1 MAMTIVVSEDSLLT
15 IAFYSPQMKIGVLLS
30 SYEGVGSDFQ
40 DYGYQDPSLY
50 VKQHDFVLRYI
61 TKDTA
66 VQQIDEV
73 CEENFDLLI
82 NFLWGQRIDGVA
94 GIDAVEYLESK
105 GVPFI
110 GNSSKLLSI
119 SKADFK
125 KAAAGIVLVP
135 GESKF
140 PLIVKPATRSG
151 SRHMTEKSVCH
162 NPNELKEQIALLKSK
177 TPDGIIVEEFIEGE
191 EISVM
196 VVEVDDE
203 VIAMNPIMYEF
214 PAETTPTQKFLH
226 FNNKFDSVDQGTIK
240 FHLYQGDI
248 LDRLKETACK
258 AYQALNVSGCGYA
271 RIDIRASGEDLYV
284 LEVNPTPAFF
294 HKLGTD
300 FGDDYVIS
308 HCFPGGHKGFMETLI
323 KTKLRSSQMLEV
335 KKTYDLMSDKYND
348 TMHTRNYPNV
358 VSDIAARY
366 SFQGS
371 VLDLGCG
378 TGEVGTLIQAVHNA
392 TLTGIDIS
400 PKMVAHA
407 KHYEKVYLGEM
418 QNIMPFVGNFDH
430 VVSFGALLFLK
441 KEMFLNVMD
450 RYFAQSR
457 HSITVGIE
465 DISDEFNKHLAE
477 MGKEQ
482 LHTYNNT
489 PIIDFYTI
497 PEGWRLVHKQRDF
510 FWTSPS
516 TGDEVYGT
524 AYRFE
529 TFEK

>member
-1 MAMTIVVSEDSLLT
+1 
-15 IAFYSPQMKIGVLLS
+15 MKIGVLIS
-30 SYEGVGSDFQ
+30 SYENAGSDFE

-50 VKQHDFVLRYI
+50 VKQHEFVLRYI
-61 TKDTA
+61 DKGNA
-66 VQQIDEV
+66 VPQIDKI

-82 NFLWGQRIDGVA
+82 NFMWGQRIDAVA
-94 GIDAVEYLESK
+94 GIDAVQYLESK

-110 GNSSKLLSI
+110 GNNSKFLSL

-140 PLIVKPATRSG
+140 PLIVKPATGCG
-151 SRHMTEKSVCH
+151 SLHMTEKSVCH
-162 NPNELKEQIALLKSK
+162 NADELKEQITLLKNK
-177 TPDGIIVEEFIEGE
+177 TPDDIIVEEFIVGQ

-196 VVEVDDE
+196 IIEVDDE
-203 VIAMNPIMYEF
+203 VVAMTPIVYEF

-226 FNNKFDSVDQGTIK
+226 FKNKFDAVDQGTIK
-240 FHLYQGDI
+240 FKLYDGDL
-248 LDRLKETACK
+248 LDSLKETACK
-258 AYQALNVSGCGYA
+258 AYRTLDVSGCGYA
-271 RIDIRASGEDLYV
+271 RVDIRASGEDLYV

-294 HKLGTD
+294 YKVGNN

-308 HCFPGGHKGFMETLI
+308 HCFPGGHEGFMDTLI
-323 KTKLRSSQMLEV
+323 KTKLRSRRMLEV

-348 TMHTRNYPNV
+348 IMHSSNYPKV
-358 VSDIAARY
+358 VADIVARY

-378 TGEVGTLIQAVHNA
+378 TGEIGTLIQATHNA

-400 PKMVAHA
+400 PKMTAQA
-407 KHYEKVYLGEM
+407 KHYKKIYLGEM
-418 QNIMPFVGNFDH
+418 QNIIPFVGNFDH
-430 VVSFGALLFLK
+430 VVSFGALHFLQ
-441 KEMFLNVMD
+441 KEVFMNVLD
-450 RYFAQSR
+450 RCFVQSR

-465 DISDEFNKHLAE
+465 GISDEFNKRLTE
-477 MGKEQ
+477 IGKEH
-482 LHTYNNT
+482 LHTYDNT
-489 PIIDFYTI
+489 PIIDSYTI
-497 PEGWRLVHKQRDF
+497 PKGWRLVHKQREF

-529 TFEK
+529 AF